1 MTLPMTWHG
10 IDLNWAYADL
20 LSGIR
25 RQTGCRH
32 RAYDV
37 LHDALIRLALVNERA
52 PLREPQAYLRAIVRH
67 ALVDQFREASRW
79 VELPDEEGPVSSAFD
94 DASGFAPSAERLADL
109 KQRLQAMQQ
118 ILDCLPPRCREVFWL
133 FRIEG
138 YTYREIAASL
148 GLTLR
153 TVERQIARALLDIHA
168 VRIELMA

>member
-1 MTLPMTWHG
+1 MGIPMIWHG

-32 RAYDV
+32 RACDI
-37 LHDALIRLALVNERA
+37 LHDALIRLALMDQRTR
-52 PLREPQAYLRAIVRH
+52 LREPQAYLRTIVRH
-67 ALVDQFREASRW
+67 ALVDQFREAARW
-79 VELPDEEGPVSSAFD
+79 VEWPDEEGPASSAVD
-94 DASGFAPSAERLADL
+94 DAFGYAPSAERLADL
-109 KQRLQAMQQ
+109 NQRLQAMQQ

-138 YTYREIAASL
+138 YTYREIASNL

-153 TVERQIARALLDIHA
+153 TVERQIMRALLDIHA
-168 VRIELMA
+168 VRVELAA

>member
-1 MTLPMTWHG
+1 MTWHG

-67 ALVDQFREASRW
+67 ALVDQFR
-79 VELPDEEGPVSSAFD
+79 
-94 DASGFAPSAERLADL
+94 
-109 KQRLQAMQQ
+109 
-118 ILDCLPPRCREVFWL
+118 
-133 FRIEG
+133 
-138 YTYREIAASL
+138 
-148 GLTLR
+148 
-153 TVERQIARALLDIHA
+153 
-168 VRIELMA
+168 